1 MSIASPVDTRDK
13 GFWPYERKL
22 PIQQKHVPRSC
33 GIRAWRSQP
42 LAGVSS
48 LRPLTYLP
56 KCLLSSGR
64 SARFRYFG
72 AAECTV
78 HQQTTKYLA
87 ASLVCAESGS
97 TCVSLTSRCP
107 PALARNRF
115 RKLNS
120 SLSHDQ
126 QHPLLRKPARL
137 LTTLGKT
144 AQPINTPKVMSST
157 CHPNLLTEPR
167 IRGRRSR
174 LLVLGITGVAHRDS

>member
-1 MSIASPVDTRDK
+1 MNGNYP
-13 GFWPYERKL
+13 
-22 PIQQKHVPRSC
+22 PIQPKHVPRSC

-42 LAGVSS
+42 LAGIQS

-56 KCLLSSGR
+56 RCLLSSGR

-72 AAECTV
+72 AAEYTV
-78 HQQTTKYLA
+78 HQQTPEYLA

-97 TCVSLTSRCP
+97 TCVSRTSRAVRLLSP
-107 PALARNRF
+107 ETDVA
-115 RKLNS
+115 KLNS
-120 SLSHDQ
+120 SLSYDQ

-144 AQPINTPKVMSST
+144 AQPINTPKVVSRT

-174 LLVLGITGVAHRDS
+174 LLVLGITGVAHRDSLIIQTTPAFLIG